1 MRHISPRLC
10 AQVSCIFLL
19 LLFATSSYGQL
30 PNPAVRL
37 PQRIPAREQ
46 ALANLSV
53 NANPVEREFE
63 REKRILLVT
72 LKEDFRQLQIV
83 NNELMKRIFLP
94 RSNSGGTI
102 TTKEIRAS
110 LSEIQSRARRLK
122 VNFRLPQVEAE
133 RSAKEDIVVTLSS
146 GLLKLDEKVM
156 RFVDNPIFQQLRV
169 VDARLSVQAAEDLE
183 AILRLSDSLRK
194 LAKDDRKQEPY

>member
-10 AQVSCIFLL
+10 AQVSCFFLL
-19 LLFATSSYGQL
+19 FLFGNTSYGQL

-46 ALANLSV
+46 ALGNLSV
-53 NANPVEREFE
+53 NVNPVEREFE
-63 REKRILLVT
+63 RAKLILLLT

-102 TTKEIRAS
+102 TPKEIRAS

-122 VNFRLPQVEAE
+122 VNFRLPDAQAA
-133 RSAKEDIVVTLSS
+133 AKENSVVTLSS
-146 GLLKLDEKVM
+146 GLLRLDEKVM

-194 LAKDDRKQEPY
+194 LAKDDRKH

>member
-10 AQVSCIFLL
+10 AQVSCFFLL
-19 LLFATSSYGQL
+19 FLFANTSYGQL

-46 ALANLSV
+46 ALGNLSV
-53 NANPVEREFE
+53 NVNPVERAFE
-63 REKRILLVT
+63 RAKLILLLT

-102 TTKEIRAS
+102 TPKEIRAS

-122 VNFRLPQVEAE
+122 VNFRLPDAQAA
-133 RSAKEDIVVTLSS
+133 AKENSVVTLSS
-146 GLLKLDEKVM
+146 GLLRLDEKVM

-183 AILRLSDSLRK
+183 AILRLSDCLRK
-194 LAKDDRKQEPY
+194 LAKDDRKP